1 MTRHC
6 TRKARWCFFGLRYLL
21 LLTALALVSSGAH
34 AQNTSGGFLGT
45 EDPEAGAGDNTRLM
59 GTAFD
64 LEGNPMSDVLIWVV
78 NDDAGAFRVR
88 SKSRKTGNYLVR
100 GMGGLYPRIDQV
112 GIVARASYEK
122 EGYET
127 VEARVPLNR
136 NGFERVYPILAPAGQ
151 KPALEG
157 VCAVLVGTVSNRE
170 SGKGIKGAV
179 VEIRDGGELI
189 ATSEETKKNGEFEI
203 LIWDSAAEV
212 DLVISA
218 PGGDPEITPITLEK
232 APQAEFF
239 LARTLN
245 VSIVR

>member
-1 MTRHC
+1 MTRHF
-6 TRKARWCFFGLRYLL
+6 TRKARWCFFGLRYLPL
-21 LLTALALVSSGAH
+21 LTTLALLTAGAH
-34 AQNTSGGFLGT
+34 AQQDSGFLGT
-45 EDPEAGAGDNTRLM
+45 EGAEAGAGDNTRLM

-78 NDDAGAFRVR
+78 NDDAPAFRVR

-100 GMGGLYPRIDQV
+100 GMGGLYPRVDQT

-122 EGYET
+122 EGYEI

-136 NGFERVYPILAPAGQ
+136 NAFERVYPILAPAGQ
-151 KPALEG
+151 KPAIEG
-157 VCAVLVGTVSNRE
+157 VCAVLVGTVSNRK
-170 SGKGIKGAV
+170 GKGVKGAV
-179 VEIRDGGELI
+179 VEIRDGGEII

-203 LIWDSAAEV
+203 LIWHSVAEV